1 MIAKL
6 TKGRGFRGA
15 LNYDLNQ
22 EKGRLIDKNMAGET
36 PEALS
41 AEFGQIRKLR
51 PKLGRAVLHV
61 ALSAPVGEHLT
72 DAQWSAIGRQYLKG
86 MGFTDNQYIMTRHTD
101 TEHEHIHILANRI
114 THQGEVVS
122 ESQDYSRQEAL
133 MRQIERDHGLQ
144 VVAPSQDAQRKAPT
158 KGEIEKAVR
167 TGEASTRQKLQHLV
181 DAAVSGSADF
191 GAFHA
196 LLDSSGVEVVPVV
209 QLGGAKL
216 AGLSY
221 RLDGVLMKGSD
232 LGRGYTPSGLA
243 KKGIPYEQDRDFA
256 AVGRD
261 LEREAGRSTAAAVA
275 APANG
280 PTGERGADRGD
291 RGAAGAGDG
300 RADGRDAQNT
310 GGGAGEH
317 PGAGKELSGSS
328 GGAGENIPAEAGAPR
343 KPTGHGQHDHAQ
355 IIEQPGRVG
364 EGADVAAL
372 RPVRGNGDDFSD
384 PRARIVALAGTA
396 PDPDLRAGRANAGA
410 ADPARDRSLEALQKQ
425 IEVLGVD
432 QFEIDLVD
440 IRGQASPTGNAGA
453 VSPAIHRKWRR
464 GDLEKSV
471 SWLKRMNARGHDIHI
486 RPVGEHA
493 LVMLDGL
500 APAAVERL
508 RRDGLAPAA
517 EIDTGTGTRQVW
529 LKLSDQPVPEPVRLA
544 AAAVLVEQYGG
555 DREAAE
561 RQQSGRLAGFTNQ
574 DPAQARGKLQPYVQV
589 RDSAGQVAA
598 AAPALLVQAA
608 HRVDQAQARE
618 ERRRRRQA
626 ISHAP
631 SDGLQRVDP
640 VAEYQRQAR
649 VLLQRY
655 GEKADLVRMD
665 WMIATDMAKRGVSED
680 AIARGIQEGSP
691 SLQSCRP
698 GVHEAYARQTAQRAG
713 ADEGVV
719 KSLQEQRVQADKARA
734 AAERAEAERAAQ
746 QAPKPKPKSRGMDLG

>member
-1 MIAKL
+1 MIAKM

-15 LNYDLNQ
+15 LNYDLTK

-41 AEFGQIRKLR
+41 SEFGQVRKLR

-72 DAQWSAIGRQYLKG
+72 DAQWSAIGRQYLQG

-144 VVAPSQDAQRKAPT
+144 VVAPSQDAQRRAPT

-167 TGEASTRQKLQHLV
+167 TGEASTRQKLQNLV
-181 DAAVSGSADF
+181 DAAISGSADF
-191 GAFHA
+191 GGFHG
-196 LLDSSGVEVVPVV
+196 LLASSGVEVVPVV

-256 AVGRD
+256 AVSRD

-275 APANG
+275 EPANS
-280 PTGERGADRGD
+280 PARERGAARGD
-291 RGAAGAGDG
+291 RRAAGAGDG
-300 RADGRDAQNT
+300 RADGRDAKNT

-317 PGAGKELSGSS
+317 PGAGEAVSGTPRR
-328 GGAGENIPAEAGAPR
+328 AGKVLPEDAGAP
-343 KPTGHGQHDHAQ
+343 GGAVEHGQHENAQ
-355 IIEQPGRVG
+355 LIDRSGQVG

-372 RPVRGNGDDFSD
+372 RPVRGNGGDFSD
-384 PRARIVALAGTA
+384 PRARIVALAGAA
-396 PDPDLRAGRANAGA
+396 PYPELRAGRAVAGE
-410 ADPARDRSLEALQKQ
+410 ADPARDRSLEALQRQ
-425 IEVLGVD
+425 IAVLGVER
-432 QFEIDLVD
+432 FEIDLVD
-440 IRGQASPTGNAGA
+440 IRGQAAPTRNQGANA
-453 VSPAIHRKWRR
+453 PAIHRNWRR
-464 GDLEKSV
+464 EDLEKSV

-493 LVMLDGL
+493 LVMMDGL
-500 APAAVERL
+500 EPAAVERL
-508 RRDGLAPAA
+508 RRDGLEPAA
-517 EIDTGTGTRQVW
+517 EIDTGAGTRQVW
-529 LKLSDQPVPEPVRLA
+529 LKLSDQPVPERERLA

-555 DREAAE
+555 EREAAE
-561 RQQSGRLAGFTNQ
+561 RAPGGRLAGFTNQ
-574 DPAQARGKLQPYVQV
+574 DPAQARGTLQPYVRV
-589 RDSAGQVAA
+589 RDSAGQVAT
-598 AAPALLVQAA
+598 AAPALLAQAR
-608 HRVDQAQARE
+608 HRVDQAQARA
-618 ERRRRRQA
+618 ERDKRRQA
-626 ISHAP
+626 ISKAP

-665 WMIATDMAKRGVSED
+665 WMIATDMAKRGMSEE

-713 ADEGVV
+713 ADEGVLQ
-719 KSLQEQRVQADKARA
+719 SLQEQREQAAREA
-734 AAERAEAERAAQ
+734 VERAKAERAAQ
-746 QAPKPKPKSRGMDLG
+746 QAPKPKSRGMDR